1 MTTNT
6 QWTLKGEYFE
16 NCNCEVLCPC
26 IVQGTGIDP
35 TDGHCD
41 VAFAFHITDGDFNG
55 VSLAGLSFV
64 AACLTPG
71 PMEAGNWTSAFYV
84 DERADVQQREAME
97 QILSGRMGSPAERW
111 LAMTTD
117 FKGIKYVAVDFKIE
131 GKTRSVTIPNIISF
145 NVEGITKRNQEDA
158 MLLKST
164 GHPVNT
170 DLYLAKGTASTY
182 TDHGMTWDNTDRN
195 GHYAPFDWHWP

>member
-1 MTTNT
+1 MTTNNR
-6 QWTLKGEYFE
+6 WILKGEYFE

-41 VAFAFHITDGDFNG
+41 VAFAFHVNDGEFNG
-55 VSLAGLSFV
+55 VALGGLNFV

-71 PMEAGNWTSAFYV
+71 PMEAGNWTSAFYI
-84 DERADVQQREAME
+84 DERANAQQREAME

-117 FKGIKYVAVDFKIE
+117 FKGVSYVPIEFKMD

-145 NVEGITKRNQEDA
+145 NIEGITKRNQDDA

-182 TDHGMTWDNTDRN
+182 DDHGMHWDNTNRN

>member
-1 MTTNT
+1 
-6 QWTLKGEYFE
+6 
-16 NCNCEVLCPC
+16 
-26 IVQGTGIDP
+26 
-35 TDGHCD
+35 
-41 VAFAFHITDGDFNG
+41 
-55 VSLAGLSFV
+55 
-64 AACLTPG
+64 
-71 PMEAGNWTSAFYV
+71 MEAGNWTSAFYV
-84 DERADVQQREAME
+84 DESASAQQREAME

-117 FKGIKYVAVDFKIE
+117 FKGISYVPIEFKAE

-145 NVEGITKRNQEDA
+145 NVEGITKRGQDDT

-182 TDHGMTWDNTDRN
+182 DDHGMHWDNTNRN

>member
-1 MTTNT
+1 MTTNNR
-6 QWTLKGEYFE
+6 WTLKGEYFE

-41 VAFAFHITDGDFNG
+41 VAFAFHINDGEFNG
-55 VSLAGLSFV
+55 VALGGLNFV

-71 PMEAGNWTSAFYV
+71 PMEAGNWTSAFYI
-84 DERADVQQREAME
+84 DERANPQQREAME

-117 FKGIKYVAVDFKIE
+117 FKGVSYVPIEFKME
-131 GKTRSVTIPNIISF
+131 GKTRSVTIPNVISF
-145 NVEGITKRNQEDA
+145 NIEGITKRNQDDA

-182 TDHGMTWDNTDRN
+182 DDHGMHWDNTNRN